1 MKHKILLLTILC
13 ITASASI
20 LHSQWNQVVIDPPSN
35 IFSISQFDNVIYAG
49 GDSILYYSTDGG
61 INWQSSAKIES
72 LEFGIS
78 SIQKWNNKL
87 YVGTFGK
94 GIFESTDNG
103 ANWTARNTG
112 LNNSGAL
119 EISSI
124 AIRGDSLYAATIG
137 EGVFVLN
144 LLNPTGWQNF
154 RNGLPFGVAWNVYS
168 IYNFNGTLI
177 CGAGGNADVYFNI
190 NGTDSWIEKSFDLP
204 SAEPNAMIS
213 IASYGDTLIGV
224 SYFGIYRS
232 QNNGDS
238 WEYFNPGI
246 GLISFASV
254 TVVNDVLFAIISK
267 LPRSYFISSINS
279 GESWEFEF
287 EFNTMAFSTLYY
299 NGNLFTGRSNGIYW
313 LPYTP
318 SNIDDDNVA
327 KDFVL
332 YQNYPNPF
340 NPITNIQFRIP
351 NSEFICLKVYDVI
364 GNEIITLVDEYKSAG
379 SYEVEFSGE
388 GLSSGVYFFRL
399 QTGSYTETKKMVLLR

>member
-1 MKHKILLLTILC
+1 MKHKILFLTILC

-204 SAEPNAMIS
+204 AAEPNAMIS

-318 SNIDDDNVA
+318 SNIDDDMVA